1 MAVPVLAQET
11 EQIFKDIV
19 EEVFS
24 VPLPEEE
31 LFVQI
36 QMNIDRCEEASE
48 KLQMSLPEEQLRREY
63 VLKAV
68 SRIWSLTQGKDTE
81 DVLLGLYQD
90 YYSVVSGEVLD
101 QETEN
106 RIYTWLL
113 MTLYPGNQA
122 EPEQIEM
129 TDSDAEKYAGNS
141 IYKACEQYIHLILE
155 SSQRMSVSEE
165 DTSAL
170 EEALDRYY
178 GAVCRDVIR
187 REQEDTKRQFLQGL
201 FDNARGEKQGIRAGH
216 LFMLYYHV
224 LTGKQ
229 ARRRPALEL
238 NRAQSEMIRKILRN

>member
-48 KLQMSLPEEQLRREY
+48 KLQMSLPEEQLRRQY

-106 RIYTWLL
+106 RIYAWLL

-141 IYKACEQYIHLILE
+141 IYRACEQYIHLILE
-155 SSQRMSVSEE
+155 GSQRVSVSEE
-165 DTSAL
+165 DASAL

-187 REQEDTKRQFLQGL
+187 REQEDTRRQFLQGL

-238 NRAQSEMIRKILRN
+238 NRAQGEMIRKILRN

>member
-1 MAVPVLAQET
+1 MPVPILVQET

-31 LFVQI
+31 LFLQI

-48 KLQMSLPEEQLRREY
+48 KLQMSLPEEQLRRQY

-106 RIYTWLL
+106 RIYSWLL
-113 MTLYPGNQA
+113 TMLYPGNQA

-129 TDSDAEKYAGNS
+129 TDSDVEKYVGNS
-141 IYKACEQYIHLILE
+141 IYRACEQYIYLVLD
-155 SSQRMSVSEE
+155 SSLRIPVSEE
-165 DTSAL
+165 DVSGL
-170 EEALDRYY
+170 NEVLDRYY

-187 REQEDTKRQFLQGL
+187 REQEDTKREFLQGL

-229 ARRRPALEL
+229 GRRRPALEL